1 MSYSR
6 ESMAEFMSEPITPRE
21 ELKEHSSQPESPRN
35 IPALMELYIMSLQVV
50 NEVGSFRNQA
60 SNFGASK

>member
-1 MSYSR
+1 
-6 ESMAEFMSEPITPRE
+6 MSEPITPRE

>member
-1 MSYSR
+1 
-6 ESMAEFMSEPITPRE
+6 MSEPITPRE

-50 NEVGSFRNQA
+50 NVLDHSESRLPFLEQA
-60 SNFGASK
+60 NNS